1 MYHLLNFI
9 KIFSNIE
16 MRKKLTDDKKKKR
29 FSLTI
34 DEKLSEILD
43 KHLEDIDMSNKSKYI
58 ESLIREDME
67 KRGENVERE
76 F

>member
-1 MYHLLNFI
+1 
-9 KIFSNIE
+9 